1 MHAEEQQHWQI
12 NLLSTGLRRGLVEHF
27 MTSLPMGGLVI
38 HFYDQFFEKTFCDEY
53 PAGDSSFNYLHSP
66 MSFINI
72 EVKANTNN
80 TEAIRDFLY
89 KHKADFKGVDEQTD
103 TYFNVNSGRLK
114 LRQGNIE
121 NNLIYYNRAN
131 SSGPKES
138 NFDLVKIDEANE
150 LREMLTKA
158 IGVKVVVKKRREIYY
173 IDNVKF
179 HLDSLDGLGNFVE
192 IEASNKNYNIT
203 NEKLYEQCNYY
214 VKEFGIKDEDL
225 VNVSYSDMLR
235 DSTFQEGV

>member
-1 MHAEEQQHWQI
+1 
-12 NLLSTGLRRGLVEHF
+12 
-27 MTSLPMGGLVI
+27 
-38 HFYDQFFEKTFCDEY
+38 
-53 PAGDSSFNYLHSP
+53 
-66 MSFINI
+66 MSFINV
-72 EVKANTNN
+72 EVKAKTNN

-103 TYFNVNSGRLK
+103 TYFNVNCGRLK

-138 NFDLVKIDEANE
+138 NFALLKIDEANE

-158 IGVKVVVKKRREIYY
+158 IGIKVVVKKRREIYY

-203 NEKLYEQCNYY
+203 KEKLHEQCNYY

-225 VNVSYSDMLR
+225 INVSYSDMLR
-235 DSTFQEGV
+235 DPTFQEGV